1 MTKVEKNEKKQTM
14 RKSINKKTKN
24 NSKKKELIIC
34 AFNVF
39 HTNFL
44 IKHICVLKKTI
55 LRSLNFSFP
64 GILVVSQFIN
74 SIRRWC
80 VYAANIRRP
89 FRFSF
94 LFFFWATPTGVAT
107 ANQYF
112 FIFLSF
118 FRLFL
123 YIKVL
128 CIFRCVL
135 INNGKTSFKLS
146 RQTLSKPPR
155 LKKNK
160 CVRQNNM
167 IRDCKRKARQS
178 KRKIQK

>member
-94 LFFFWATPTGVAT
+94 LFFLGN
-107 ANQYF
+107 ANGGRKSES
-112 FIFLSF
+112 I
-118 FRLFL
+118 FL
-123 YIKVL
+123 YISQ
-128 CIFRCVL
+128 F
-135 INNGKTSFKLS
+135 F
-146 RQTLSKPPR
+146 PPFFVHQSIMYFSLR
-155 LKKNK
+155 FNK
-160 CVRQNNM
+160 
-167 IRDCKRKARQS
+167 
-178 KRKIQK
+178 